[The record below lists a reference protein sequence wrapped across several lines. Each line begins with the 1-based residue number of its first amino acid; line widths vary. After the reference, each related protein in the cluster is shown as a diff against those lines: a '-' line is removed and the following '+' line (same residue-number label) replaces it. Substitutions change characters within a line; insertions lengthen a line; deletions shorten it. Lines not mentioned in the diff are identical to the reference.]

1 MKAILIPGGGNWAL
15 YLASAALLIS
25 LAALNRSNSPAVY
38 AAPTNQD
45 SWRNER
51 QYPPLVFN
59 SKAWLDCSISASAN
73 GRQTMSTVSGQGFT
87 FDAAM
92 LPIQKSKLQLV
103 GKGGMTYK
111 FDSFPTAAVKAHLNG
126 IGDGAIT
133 EMKSEV
139 EVGVS
144 RFQQPGGPGT
154 AIHFTAG
161 DITADSAYVEF
172 TGVFV
177 RASDSKRFPFRVLF
191 GRVQDGSGTVVP
203 MNRAPDTMI
212 ASKTVTV
219 GSQHLPAEVTTALY
233 EAEDDVATLKVQ

>member
-1 MKAILIPGGGNWAL
+1 MKTSLLPGGSWAL
-15 YLASAALLIS
+15 YLASVALLIS
-25 LAALNRSNSPAVY
+25 LAALIRSSSFTIQ

-45 SWRNER
+45 SWRDER
-51 QYPPLVFN
+51 QFPPLVFN
-59 SKAWLDCSISASAN
+59 SKAWLDCSISSSAS
-73 GRQTMSTVSGQGFT
+73 GRQTMSTISGQGFT

-103 GKGGMTYK
+103 GKGGMMYK
-111 FDSFPTAAVKAHLNG
+111 FDSFPTAAVRAHFNG
-126 IGDGAIT
+126 IGDGTIT

-154 AIHFTAG
+154 AIHFTAA

-177 RASDSKRFPFRVLF
+177 RASDNKRFPFRVLF

-212 ASKTVTV
+212 ASKTVSV
-219 GSQHLPAEVTTALY
+219 GSQRLPAEVTTALY
-233 EAEDDVATLKVQ
+233 EAEDGVAKLKTQ